1 MHNGYQR
8 NEFDTSKFTLNYNS
22 QKLNGFASKSQLD
35 VFTGQNFG
43 LDPDA
48 PLFVNYPYGP
58 GGLPLDQGMC
68 TSCITDGSKHKHN
81 FIVVYLYDSIT
92 VLLLNLY

>member
-1 MHNGYQR
+1 MFDSTVLFVIGLNNGYQK

-22 QKLNGFASKSQLD
+22 QNLNGFASKSHLD
-35 VFTGQNFG
+35 VFAGNSFG

-58 GGLPLDQGMC
+58 GGIQLESGIKP
-68 TSCITDGSKHKHN
+68 
-81 FIVVYLYDSIT
+81 F
-92 VLLLNLY
+92 

>member
-1 MHNGYQR
+1 MCGYHSTFHFIGMNNGYQK

-22 QKLNGFASKSQLD
+22 QKLNGFASKSHLD
-35 VFTGQNFG
+35 VFAGNSFG

-58 GGLPLDQGMC
+58 GGIQLESGTKQVK
-68 TSCITDGSKHKHN
+68 I
-81 FIVVYLYDSIT
+81 IYLEFQK
-92 VLLLNLY
+92 VNKKL